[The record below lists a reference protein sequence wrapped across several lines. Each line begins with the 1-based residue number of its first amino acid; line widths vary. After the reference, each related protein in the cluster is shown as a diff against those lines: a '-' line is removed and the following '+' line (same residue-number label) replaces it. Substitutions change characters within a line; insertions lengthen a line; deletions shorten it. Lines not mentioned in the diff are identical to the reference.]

1 MAKNIEINILNSSGS
16 YETLYPTTD
25 YNNLLNKPTIPT
37 VPSLPLSIANGG
49 TAGNSAANAVYNLLQ
64 GLSSR
69 TASNVNSYAS
79 STYLGCYY
87 GSTGY
92 KVPISNLMTYINNN
106 ISGGNCQT
114 GYAIGTGSP
123 LTITTSFTRCYLM
136 IISCTNTSK
145 DITMSEGKISVNT
158 GLIMC
163 FPYYEYNTSEK
174 CFALVGSTQNA
185 SLNTGYDDGSIT
197 SKINSCTISNMSV
210 YNIGAYFTVNGAR
223 NKWVAFGD

>member
-1 MAKNIEINILNSSGS
+1 MAKNIEINILDSSGS

-106 ISGGNCQT
+106 VSVSGGLREK
-114 GYAIGTGSP
+114 YGSVKSNGSSGF
-123 LTITTSFTRCYLM
+123 TITTGLNSCYFCL
-136 IISCTNTSK
+136 ISKYDSGTKSGITDGYGIAFRYSTSTL
-145 DITMSEGKISVNT
+145 DVGCVFFIYDVNT
-158 GLIMC
+158 TTTNVIYSNNAIRPMPNGTIV
-163 FPYYEYNTSEK
+163 
-174 CFALVGSTQNA
+174 LVSIGQAGSW
-185 SLNTGYDDGSIT
+185 L
-197 SKINSCTISNMSV
+197 INSSEYIYYYALGT
-210 YNIGAYFTVNGAR
+210 
-223 NKWVAFGD
+223 